1 MTREI
6 YCKLPSDIN
15 YENKIETTTE
25 LEQILGQIKV
35 VLGTK
40 PGEVL
45 GSYNFGIDLNKY
57 LFSYNQTQQQIVV
70 NINTALAAFVKYDTD
85 KYNIYADISY
95 GHNQGTDTSDY
106 AVIDIVVNE
115 SKCLGVLVSQ
125 N

>member
-57 LFSYNQTQQQIVV
+57 LFS
-70 NINTALAAFVKYDTD
+70 
-85 KYNIYADISY
+85 
-95 GHNQGTDTSDY
+95 
-106 AVIDIVVNE
+106 
-115 SKCLGVLVSQ
+115 
-125 N
+125 